1 MNICVFVIFAKKISR
16 TQKLTSIR
24 RCTILQIT
32 NYAQIALT
40 RSKNISN
47 SSKRETLKVKG
58 VKMKN
63 FLITLAVI
71 AIIALSVYMT
81 YFIATSSLP
90 LWVKFLLLK

>member
-1 MNICVFVIFAKKISR
+1 MFVIFAKKINR
-16 TQKLTSIR
+16 TQKSTSIR
-24 RCTILQIT
+24 HCTILQIT
-32 NYAQIALT
+32 NYAQIALPNL
-40 RSKNISN
+40 KNTLN
-47 SSKRETLKVKG
+47 LSKRETLKVKG

-90 LWVKFLLLK
+90 LWVKLLLLK